1 MADNVDK
8 DDDKDAGGAAEAAPA
23 KKDKPAAKGSGEAK
37 AASPAKAKTGAK
49 KSTDDGK
56 KQPSADKSGARRA
69 PPPTTASLSK
79 SITLFVVVVGV
90 LAVGFA
96 LLGQE
101 RGSGSARG
109 PSWKVGQT
117 VDLEVTLVASDK
129 KELSCASSEEI
140 AGRHCAFEAASKPWS
155 KDPTQD
161 DKKTFRPYTSTDNV
175 QFLGAG
181 LWSEPALAGTLPAS
195 RFTVKCKY
203 TVEGKLKSPTFHW
216 ESGWEGQPRGEM
228 FAGLFTGC
236 TIIP

>member
-1 MADNVDK
+1 MADNAEK
-8 DDDKDAGGAAEAAPA
+8 DEKDAGAAEEAPA
-23 KKDKPAAKGSGEAK
+23 KKDKPAAKGSAEAK

-49 KSTDDGK
+49 KSTDEGK
-56 KQPSADKSGARRA
+56 KQPKGDKPAARRA
-69 PPPTTASLSK
+69 PPPTTASLGK

-101 RGSGSARG
+101 RGGGGPRG

-117 VDLEVTLVASDK
+117 VDLEITLVASDK
-129 KELSCASSEEI
+129 RELSCASTEEV
-140 AGRHCAFEAASKPWS
+140 AGRHCAFEAPNKPWS
-155 KDPTQD
+155 KDPAQD

-175 QFLGAG
+175 QFVGAG
-181 LWSEPALAGTLPAS
+181 LWSEPALAGNLPAS

-203 TVEGKLKSPTFHW
+203 AVEGKLKNPTFHW

-228 FAGLFTGC
+228 FAGLLSSC
-236 TIIP
+236 SLKP